1 MTSPLSSRMDNAALS
16 FYLSSNSSAE
26 QVDEMNDPK
35 KPDGKTKIFSE
46 HKAQPAPGA
55 PDTDNIQT
63 YIPGLATPKSVGKL
77 VILDGPSAGS
87 ARLFFDGTNSIGRDP
102 DQNRVGLDVEDS
114 YISRTG
120 HAILTV
126 DAITANH
133 EPAGRWQGQ
142 PRSRQRTTHRQR
154 GQPASDGQ
162 GPDRPHARSL
172 RVDMMADWSPGRDLH
187 SCRPDGSTD

>member
-1 MTSPLSSRMDNAALS
+1 
-16 FYLSSNSSAE
+16 
-26 QVDEMNDPK
+26 MNDPK
-35 KPDGKTKIFSE
+35 KPDCKTKIFSE

-126 DAITANH
+126 DAIRRTMSLLDGGKAN
-133 EPAGRWQGQ
+133 RVLVNGQ
-142 PRSRQRTTHRQR
+142 PIGKEVSLQATDKVQIGRTLVRFELT
-154 GQPASDGQ
+154 
-162 GPDRPHARSL
+162 
-172 RVDMMADWSPGRDLH
+172 
-187 SCRPDGSTD
+187 